1 MITKEKIRQSFDAVC
16 YHYCGTRWQD
26 IGLLDNALRAFIYL
40 FAEYPTISVKGERI
54 GSESVS
60 GAYRNVANSHE
71 YSLIYIEK
79 KDGSIVDLNVEWHQL
94 GGAKMK
100 FDGEIMMDAVENYGS
115 WKLEISDKFIEL
127 LNDLIS
133 L

>member
-26 IGLLDNALRAFIYL
+26 IGLLDKALRAFIYL

-54 GSESVS
+54 GSENAS
-60 GAYRNVANSHE
+60 GAYCNVANSHE

-79 KDGSIVDLNVEWHQL
+79 KDGGIVDLNVEWHQL

-100 FDGEIMMDAVENYGS
+100 FDGEIMMAAIENYGS
-115 WKLEISDKFIEL
+115 WKLEISDKLIEL
-127 LNDLIS
+127 LNDLLS